1 MFVVLVKYVRPIEEI
16 EAHLAEHRRFLDEH
30 YASGHFLASGPRVPR
45 TGGILLARATSREE
59 LESVLALDPFR
70 LAGVAEYE
78 ILEFAPN
85 KFAPQ
90 LKELV

>member
-45 TGGILLARATSREE
+45 TGGILLARAASREE
-59 LESVLALDPFR
+59 LEGLLAADPFR
-70 LAGVAEYE
+70 IAGVAEYE

-85 KFAPQ
+85 KLAPQ